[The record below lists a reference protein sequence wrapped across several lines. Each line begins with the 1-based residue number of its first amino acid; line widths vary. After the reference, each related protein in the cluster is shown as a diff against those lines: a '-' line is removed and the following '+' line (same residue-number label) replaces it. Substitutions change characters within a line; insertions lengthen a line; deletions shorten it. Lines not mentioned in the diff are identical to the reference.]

1 MRIISGALKGK
12 SIRFLKN
19 SNTRPLKNSVK
30 ENIFNILI
38 HSNLIDIKIEK
49 ANILDLYSGIGSFG
63 IECISRAAQKVTF
76 IEKDKAAAEI
86 LQKNLIQLNIV
97 NKTVVLNNK
106 IEDIL
111 KFVIKKK
118 FTIIF
123 SDPPFVNNDYL
134 QNLKFIK
141 ENKMFNK
148 KHILI
153 IHREKKS
160 HDNLDDFIDVI
171 LIKNYGRSKI
181 IFGFFK

>member
-1 MRIISGALKGK
+1 MAL
-12 SIRFLKN
+12 S
-19 SNTRPLKNSVK
+19 S
-30 ENIFNILI
+30 
-38 HSNLIDIKIEK
+38 
-49 ANILDLYSGIGSFG
+49 
-63 IECISRAAQKVTF
+63 
-76 IEKDKAAAEI
+76 
-86 LQKNLIQLNIV
+86 LN
-97 NKTVVLNNK
+97 
-106 IEDIL
+106 IL
-111 KFVIKKK
+111 KFIIKKK